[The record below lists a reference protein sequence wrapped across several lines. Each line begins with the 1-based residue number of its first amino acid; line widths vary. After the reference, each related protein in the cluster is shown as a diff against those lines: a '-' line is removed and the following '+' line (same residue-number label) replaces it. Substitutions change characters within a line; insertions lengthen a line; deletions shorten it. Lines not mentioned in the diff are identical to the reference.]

1 MYDCLVINEVV
12 GTVSLSDGDLRI
24 GPCRSQ
30 QLGQRQ
36 EAGTGRAGPGTRE
49 IIGEGPGPKVCP
61 VHRVAPGDAARS
73 EQGIAAICSKK

>member
-1 MYDCLVINEVV
+1 MSLLL
-12 GTVSLSDGDLRI
+12 VSLSDGDLRI

-49 IIGEGPGPKVCP
+49 VIEEEPGPKVCP
-61 VHRVAPGDAARS
+61 VNTRVFNPFPWKGR
-73 EQGIAAICSKK
+73 